1 MSAELDVGPLSWVKD
16 EIDLALERAAQSLA
30 SAGTLPE
37 ARASLHQAGGALAIV
52 GLAGVD
58 EFSAAIEGLLAA
70 AADGGIGWGE
80 RQAEVA
86 RAAIA
91 ALRGYLDELMAGAP
105 NQPLRLLPAYRSLA
119 EARGG
124 PPPAPSELFFPDLT
138 QRPPH
143 RESDSP
149 ALSPEALA
157 ARLKAARLGFERG
170 LLKWLK
176 DDAAGV
182 RDMRNSVAIVEQTQ
196 NTPAARA
203 FWWVTLAFF
212 DAVAAAPAA
221 DGRAEVGQ
229 LCRRIDAQIRK
240 LQDGSQ
246 AVAERLM
253 RDVLYRVATTPGGGA
268 HADVVRAAY
277 RLADLVPDRGLPLV
291 NLNVLMRLGPDL
303 DPVGKEGA
311 GSLMVQRLTRGGT
324 SRRTA

>member
-157 ARLKAARLGFERG
+157 ARLKAATDKPVLMGFGVSTPEHAVQI
-170 LLKWLK
+170 
-176 DDAAGV
+176 AA
-182 RDMRNSVAIVEQTQ
+182 S
-196 NTPAARA
+196 
-203 FWWVTLAFF
+203 
-212 DAVAAAPAA
+212 A
-221 DGRAEVGQ
+221 DGVIVGTA
-229 LCRRIDAQIRK
+229 LVRRLLD
-240 LQDGSQ
+240 
-246 AVAERLM
+246 
-253 RDVLYRVATTPGGGA
+253 GGGA
-268 HADVVRAAY
+268 EEAHRFISSLRKA
-277 RLADLVPDRGLPLV
+277 
-291 NLNVLMRLGPDL
+291 L
-303 DPVGKEGA
+303 DE
-311 GSLMVQRLTRGGT
+311 T
-324 SRRTA
+324 